1 MLNLYKVLPFSFF
14 IWAEHTRIALAIKA
28 STWDFA
34 IIETLHI
41 IGLSILLG
49 ATLIVDLRLLGKGLT
64 RQTVP
69 EVSNYLMMCTS
80 VTFIV
85 VVITGAMLY
94 SSEAIRLS
102 KSGPFFYK
110 MVFLILAVLIHLTIH
125 RKATSPGAKEGT
137 GMAKAAAVL
146 SLCCWLGVALAGR
159 AIAFL

>member
-1 MLNLYKVLPFSFF
+1 MLNLYKVIPFSFF
-14 IWAEHTRIALAIKA
+14 LWAEHTHIALYIKG
-28 STWDFA
+28 STWAFA
-34 IIETLHI
+34 IIETTHI

-64 RQTVP
+64 RQTIP
-69 EVSNYLMMCTS
+69 EVSDTLMRCTWI
-80 VTFIV
+80 TFFV
-85 VVITGAMLY
+85 VVATGWALY

-110 MVFLILAVLIHLTIH
+110 MVFLLIAIIIHMTIH
-125 RKATSPGAKEGT
+125 RKATSPGAPEGT
-137 GMAKAAAVL
+137 GMARAAAIL